1 MNLLRY
7 RIEKSRSKVDR
18 SIGEP
23 LRGQIRA
30 KDAGIIE
37 LVRYVGELPALRLVK
52 RPEND

>member
-1 MNLLRY
+1 MN
-7 RIEKSRSKVDR
+7 ESRSKLDR

-23 LRGQIRA
+23 LRGQTRA

-37 LVRYVGELPALRLVK
+37 LVRYAGELPALRLAK